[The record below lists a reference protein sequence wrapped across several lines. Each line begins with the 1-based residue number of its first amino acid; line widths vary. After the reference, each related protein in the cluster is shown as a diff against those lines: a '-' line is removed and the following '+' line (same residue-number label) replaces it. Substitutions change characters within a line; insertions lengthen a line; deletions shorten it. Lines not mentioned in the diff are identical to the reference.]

1 MRRSLGRKILLII
14 SGLVAVSILICWILN
29 YTVLE
34 QFYISNKQKNLIE
47 AYNTISAAGANETLE
62 EDSFRLEFENMG
74 SNWNLK
80 MLVITA
86 DGSVVLTSENDTDA
100 LRRDFADM
108 LFSMDYQKNAK
119 VLVENDYYQI
129 TRNNDERLGT
139 EYLSLWGT
147 LSNGNLLLIRT
158 PVESI
163 RESVKLSNR
172 FLLIAGLLVIAGII
186 LAGSVL
192 TRRIT
197 RPILEL
203 TDISTKMVDLDF
215 SAKYDPE
222 SLKKRNWREQ
232 RRKEKEI
239 VVQWKEKQRSGEM
252 AEGDE
257 IDLLGD
263 HINQLSSAL
272 ETTISELKSANLK
285 LQSDIE
291 EKIQIDDMRK
301 EFLSNVSHELK
312 TPLALIQGYAEGLKE
327 CVNDDDESR
336 DFYCDVIVDEADK
349 MNTLV
354 KKLLTLNQLEFGNE
368 QVSMERFDISELIR
382 GVAGATAILRE
393 QKGIALDLE
402 IRPEAYVWADEFKV
416 EEVLTN
422 YMSNAINHCEGEKQ
436 IRIFYTE
443 MPGDLLRISV
453 YNTGKQIPEEDL
465 ENIWVKFF
473 KVDKAH
479 TRSYGGSGIGLSIVK
494 AIMDSF
500 RQNCGVIN
508 HPDGVEFWF
517 ELSRK

>member
-1 MRRSLGRKILLII
+1 MRRSLSRQILLII
-14 SGLVAVSILICWILN
+14 GCMVAISILICWILN

-47 AYNTISAAGANETLE
+47 AYSVISEAGS
-62 EDSFRLEFENMG
+62 EDVLDEDDFRVKFENMG

-80 MLVITA
+80 MLVIRA
-86 DGSVVLTSENDTDA
+86 DGTVVLTSENDTDA

-108 LFSMDYQKNAK
+108 LFSAEYREKAK

-147 LSNGNLLLIRT
+147 LSSGDLLLIRT

-163 RESVKLSNR
+163 RESVQLSNR
-172 FLLIAGLLVIAGII
+172 FLLLVGIFVIVGII
-186 LAGSVL
+186 LIGRVV
-192 TRRIT
+192 TRRVT

-203 TDISTKMVDLDF
+203 TDISSKMVDLDF
-215 SAKYDPE
+215 SAKY
-222 SLKKRNWREQ
+222 SRNLWKHRNWREQ
-232 RRKEKEI
+232 RKKEKEI
-239 VVQWKEKQRSGEM
+239 VGEWQEKQRAGEM
-252 AEGDE
+252 AEGNE

-272 ETTISELKSANLK
+272 ETTISELKSANLE

-327 CVNDDDESR
+327 CINDDDESR

-349 MNTLV
+349 MNRLV

-368 QVSMERFDISELIR
+368 QVAMDRFDISELIR
-382 GVAGATAILRE
+382 GVAGSTAILRE
-393 QKGIALDLE
+393 QKEISLDLE
-402 IRPEAYVWADEFKV
+402 ISPEMYVWGDEFKV

-422 YMSNAINHCEGEKQ
+422 YMSNAVNHCEGEKK

-453 YNTGKQIPEEDL
+453 YNTGKQIPKEDL

-479 TRSYGGSGIGLSIVK
+479 TRAYGGSGIGLSIVK

-500 RQNCGVIN
+500 RRECGVIN